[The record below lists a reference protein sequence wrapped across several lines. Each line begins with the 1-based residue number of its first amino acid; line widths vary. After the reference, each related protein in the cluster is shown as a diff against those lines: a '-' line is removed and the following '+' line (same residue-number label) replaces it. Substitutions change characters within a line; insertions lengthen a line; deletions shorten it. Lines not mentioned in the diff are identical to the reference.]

1 MVTTSPASRH
11 PPCLPAALMQSSD
24 ETFWWCAPSS
34 IASCLTLR
42 AACARTDLD
51 FTKSH
56 WGEAYPKLLAVKD
69 KYDPHGLFICH
80 HCVGSERWTKESHLN
95 CRAK

>member
-1 MVTTSPASRH
+1 MVRIILDYV
-11 PPCLPAALMQSSD
+11 LPDSAMR
-24 ETFWWCAPSS
+24 AP
-34 IASCLTLR
+34 
-42 AACARTDLD
+42 TDLD